1 MMSITHCAIA
11 VCGVAAALGTG
22 EPGCLVLAAVGSQ
35 LPDVDTTSSYAGMV
49 LFPIAA
55 FIEHRFP
62 HRTITHS
69 FLSTAI
75 VAILATPL
83 WLVGWQD
90 WAALVIGQFLGWF
103 ADSFTRSGVTAF
115 YPSTVRL
122 VIPGNPK
129 ARLRSG
135 SSAEYWVLGICMV
148 LAMVFINLSSA
159 GGITET
165 FARTFFNDT
174 ATAAKL
180 FNKHGSDRLVSVDVI
195 GQNVT
200 TSQPVR
206 GVFTIIEATDS
217 DLIGEFRQDGQLYKI
232 GSSPD
237 VQIQPS
243 SVKTT
248 LGDPSGN
255 GEAARLSISATPQ
268 VLQEI
273 GVEDW
278 LKRLPQ
284 NAYVSGSLLLDDME
298 SLRLVS
304 PVGVFPSMRV
314 FGGQVELSNARPVQI
329 AAQLREFWIL
339 QGQVV
344 VKVRK

>member
-1 MMSITHCAIA
+1 MMSVTHCAIA
-11 VCGVAAALGTG
+11 TCGVAAALGTAD
-22 EPGCLVLAAVGSQ
+22 PVCLVLASIGSQ
-35 LPDVDTTSSYAGMV
+35 LPDCDTTSSWAGAC
-49 LFPIAA
+49 LYPIAA
-55 FIEHRFP
+55 AIEHRFP

-75 VAILATPL
+75 VSLLAAPL
-83 WLVGWQD
+83 WVWGWQY
-90 WAALVIGQFLGWF
+90 WASLVIGQFLGWF
-103 ADSFTRSGVTAF
+103 ADSFTRSGVAAF
-115 YPSTVRL
+115 YPSPVRL

-129 ARLRSG
+129 ARMRAGSRS
-135 SSAEYWVLGICMV
+135 EYWVLGICIV
-148 LAMVFINLSSA
+148 LSVIFINLSSA
-159 GGITET
+159 GGITEQ

-174 ATAAKL
+174 ATAARL
-180 FNKHGSDRLVSVDVI
+180 FNKHGSDRTISIDVI
-195 GQNVT
+195 GQNIT

-206 GVFTIIEATDS
+206 GSFTVIEATDS
-217 DLIGEFRQDGQLYKI
+217 DLIGESSNDGQLYKI
-232 GSSPD
+232 GTAPD
-237 VQIQPS
+237 VQVQPS

-248 LGDPSGN
+248 LGDRIS
-255 GEAARLSISATPQ
+255 LSAQPQ

-273 GVEDW
+273 GVADW

-284 NAYVSGSLLLDDME
+284 NSYISGSLLLDDME

-304 PVGVFPSMRV
+304 PVGVFPSLRV
-314 FGGQVELSNARPVQI
+314 FGGQLELSNARPHQL